1 MLASL
6 LALAPSTSI
15 ISLRHWAETLLC
27 SNAQIILHFTQSKKK
42 KKKERKSK
50 SPNAALPVLVI
61 TISNHPLVLGTQSGL
76 PLLLRHTHHLLLT
89 QNLCPDWPFFP
100 ECSSLCHM
108 ACPVASGIV
117 GLCSDTASQRGF
129 FDVLKKKKVA
139 ACLSL
144 LEHSP
149 TSLSG
154 SNFFYSIARNTL

>member
-1 MLASL
+1 MEMLASL
-6 LALAPSTSI
+6 LALAPSTSMI
-15 ISLRHWAETLLC
+15 PLRHWAETLLC

-42 KKKERKSK
+42 KRKSK

-61 TISNHPLVLGTQSGL
+61 TVSTHPLVLGTDSGL
-76 PLLLRHTHHLLLT
+76 PLLLRHTHRLLLT

-129 FDVLKKKKVA
+129 FGVKKKKKNG
-139 ACLSL
+139 SL
-144 LEHSP
+144 PFPLRAF
-149 TSLSG
+149 
-154 SNFFYSIARNTL
+154 SNQLIWL